1 MNRKPLYPDV
11 PPKSLADSRRLLH
24 ELCVN
29 QTELQAQNEE
39 LRLIQ
44 AELERVRSNY
54 CDLYDF
60 APVGYCSVSA
70 EGVLLQANLTLATQL
85 ESVREGLLGQ
95 AFSTFIVAADQDI
108 YSLMRSQLLGGDL
121 PQNCEL
127 RLQRHLSGPLWV
139 QLSAAVALD
148 GEGGALLRLAISDI
162 SARKLAEEALRRRE
176 QFTRDI
182 ANNLPGLVG
191 YWTADLRCGFANLGY
206 QQWFG
211 RSPEEMLG
219 ISLQTLLGNDMFERN
234 QPHLQAVLAGESQRF
249 ERTFTRVDGQTG
261 DFLVQYISDC
271 SGGQVQGFFAL
282 LTDITSVR
290 QGQEQLRLSE
300 ARQGALLKAIPDL
313 IFVNRRDG
321 EYLEVHAADPAT
333 LFVAPQE
340 ILQRRP
346 SDLLP
351 AAVAGDLMEAFAAA
365 LQSGQVQE
373 LSYAL
378 VLNGETKYF
387 EARVAPSGDDQL
399 VTIVRDISARQ
410 QSTLALRASE
420 QHLRTIIDSEPECV
434 KLISPQGE
442 LLDINAAGLAMLEA
456 CSLAEAKA
464 QPLLSYVEPS
474 DRAAFKALHERVM
487 GGEKGSLAFELV
499 GLHGARRSMET
510 CAAPLRDADGQV
522 SMVLTVTRDVTERKR
537 AEMALRESEYRWQ
550 FAIDGSGDGLW
561 DWDVSNGKAF
571 FSPRWKSMLGYA
583 EEEVGDAQDE
593 WRKRVHPDDLPGVL
607 VDVQAHLD
615 GARESYCCEYRMRG
629 KDDQWIWILARGLVV
644 SRDAA
649 GHALRMIGTHSDI
662 SLRKRN
668 EQALQASLRDR
679 EVLLKEV
686 HHRVKNNLQVISSLL
701 RLEGSRSTAPETR
714 TTLGDMQGRIHAM
727 AVLHEALYRS
737 GRFTVVDLGLYLK
750 QLATQS
756 FRSHVGGQGNVQLRL
771 QLDSA
776 EVTMDQAMPCGLLV
790 NELLSNCLKHAFA
803 DGRTGEVCVQLQAR
817 DGGRQLCLQV
827 SDNGAG
833 MPQGFVLERSQSL
846 GLQLVFDLIVQLG
859 GNLEIGQGPGAH
871 FSVSFA
877 ANRL

>member
-1 MNRKPLYPDV
+1 MNRKPFYPDA
-11 PPKSLADSRRLLH
+11 PKKSLADSRRLLH
-24 ELCVN
+24 ELCVH
-29 QTELQAQNEE
+29 QAELQAQNEE

-70 EGVLLQANLTLATQL
+70 EGALLQANLTLATQL

-95 AFSTFIVAADQDI
+95 PFSKFIVAADQDI
-108 YSLMRSQLLGGDL
+108 YYLMRRQLLSGDL
-121 PQNCEL
+121 PQSCEL
-127 RLQRHLSGPLWV
+127 RLQRRLSGPLWV

-148 GEGGALLRLAISDI
+148 AEGGALLRLAISDI

-206 QQWFG
+206 QHWFG
-211 RSPEEMLG
+211 RRPEEMLG
-219 ISLQTLLGNDMFERN
+219 MSLQTLLGDDMFERN
-234 QPHLQAVLAGESQRF
+234 RPHLQAVLAGQSQRF
-249 ERTFTRVDGQTG
+249 ERTLTRADGQTG

-271 SGGQVQGFFAL
+271 NGGQVQGFFAL

-290 QGQEQLRLSE
+290 HGQEQLRLSE

-313 IFVNRRDG
+313 ILVNHRDG
-321 EYLEVHAADPAT
+321 RYLEVHAGDPAM
-333 LFVAPQE
+333 LFMAPEQ

-346 SDLLP
+346 ADLLP
-351 AAVAGDLMEAFAAA
+351 AAVAANLMQAFAAA

-378 VLNGETKYF
+378 TVHGEHRHF
-387 EARVAPSGDDQL
+387 EARVAPAGEDQL
-399 VTIVRDISARQ
+399 VTVLRDISARQ
-410 QSTLALRASE
+410 QGVLALRASE
-420 QHLRTIIDSEPECV
+420 QHLRTIIESEPECV
-434 KLISPQGE
+434 KLVSPEGE
-442 LLDINAAGLAMLEA
+442 LLDMNAAGLAMLEA
-456 CSLAEAKA
+456 GSLAEAKTR
-464 QPLLSYVEPS
+464 PLISYVEPG
-474 DRAAFKALHERVM
+474 DRAAFTTLHERVM

-522 SMVLTVTRDVTERKR
+522 NMVLAVTRDVSERKR
-537 AEMALRESEYRWQ
+537 AETALRDSEYRWQ
-550 FAIDGSGDGLW
+550 FAIDGSGDCLW
-561 DWDVSNGKAF
+561 DWDVPSGKVF
-571 FSPRWKSMLGYA
+571 FSPRWKSMLGHA
-583 EEEVGDAQDE
+583 EEEVGEALEE
-593 WRKRVHPDDLPGVL
+593 WSSRVHPDDLPDAL
-607 VDVQAHLD
+607 AKVQAHLD
-615 GARESYCCEYRMRG
+615 GAAESYHCEHRMRC
-629 KDDQWIWILARGLVV
+629 KDGRWKWILDRGLVV
-644 SRDAA
+644 SRDGA
-649 GHALRMIGTHSDI
+649 GQALRMIGTHSDI
-662 SLRKRN
+662 SARKHS
-668 EQALQASLRDR
+668 EQALQASLRER

-701 RLEGSRSTAPETR
+701 RLEGSRSAMPETR
-714 TTLGDMQGRIHAM
+714 ATLGDMQGRIHAM

-737 GRFTVVDLGLYLK
+737 GSFAAVDLGLYLK

-756 FRSHVGGQGNVQLRL
+756 FRSYVGSQGNVQLRL

-776 EVTMDQAMPCGLLV
+776 EVGMDQAMPCGLLV
-790 NELLSNCLKHAFA
+790 NELLSNCLKHGFA
-803 DGRTGEVCVQLQAR
+803 DDRQGEVCVQLQAR

-827 SDNGAG
+827 SDNGVG

-877 ANRL
+877 ASRL